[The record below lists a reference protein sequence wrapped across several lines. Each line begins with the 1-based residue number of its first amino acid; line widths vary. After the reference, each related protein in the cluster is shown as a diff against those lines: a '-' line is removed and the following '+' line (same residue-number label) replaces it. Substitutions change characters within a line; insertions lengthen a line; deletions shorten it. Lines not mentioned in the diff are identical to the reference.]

1 MFNVN
6 KKTYLMEMSGANLPK
21 VGHEFGRY
29 YIETSSF
36 LNFIIMMILFIKI
49 VKPDTPCGLKF
60 DN

>member
-6 KKTYLMEMSGANLPK
+6 KKTYLMEMSGANPLK
-21 VGHEFGRY
+21 LDMNLGVTTLKHLL
-29 YIETSSF
+29 F
-36 LNFIIMMILFIKI
+36 LNLIIMMIFFIKI

>member
-6 KKTYLMEMSGANLPK
+6 KKTYLMEMSGANPPK
-21 VGHEFGRY
+21 VGHEFWLH
-29 YIETSSF
+29 YIEASSF
-36 LNFIIMMILFIKI
+36 LNLIIVMIPFIKI

>member
-6 KKTYLMEMSGANLPK
+6 KKTYLMEMSETNPLKLDMNLGVTTLK
-21 VGHEFGRY
+21 HLL
-29 YIETSSF
+29 F
-36 LNFIIMMILFIKI
+36 LNLIIMMILFIKI